1 MKKQVDRTTKSEVF
15 QSRERAKSV
24 FGCKRQENKKERKD
38 RQASGNLG
46 STFDINLV
54 FAEPQIVWYGFYY
67 TDAVVPQTVI
77 NIWGEGMFSPLI
89 VQYLAEKS

>member
-38 RQASGNLG
+38 GQALDG
-46 STFDINLV
+46 
-54 FAEPQIVWYGFYY
+54 E
-67 TDAVVPQTVI
+67 AVSA
-77 NIWGEGMFSPLI
+77 GLRRELKGL
-89 VQYLAEKS
+89 